1 MCVGLFLLQLHGLC
15 FTLTQVRAPGW
26 MDSLIKAEILDLEF
40 CLELTPSLFS
50 NQNLSSTVLYFFYV
64 LSSRMEW

>member
-1 MCVGLFLLQLHGLC
+1 
-15 FTLTQVRAPGW
+15 

-50 NQNLSSTVLYFFYV
+50 NQNLSSTMLYFFMYFPP
-64 LSSRMEW
+64 EWDDEFR